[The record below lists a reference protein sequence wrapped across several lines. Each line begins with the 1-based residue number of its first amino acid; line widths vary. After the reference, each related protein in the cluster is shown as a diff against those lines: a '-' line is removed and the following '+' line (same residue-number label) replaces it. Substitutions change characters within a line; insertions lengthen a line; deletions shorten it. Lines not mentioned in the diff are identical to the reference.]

1 MKKKAIWPLIIAIAL
16 FLAGCDYSKEEN
28 RTGFFYDTFVHPLD
42 QLIHWLGANMGHNYG
57 LAIIAIT
64 LIVRLAL
71 FPFMMRTYK
80 NQYVMKE
87 KMALIK
93 PQMTEIQERV
103 KRARTQEEKMAAN
116 QEMMALYKDN
126 GINPLNMGC
135 LPLLIQLPIVTG
147 LFYVLKYPTSG
158 GITKYPEF
166 LWFDLTKVDIA
177 MTVIAGIVYAVQ
189 AYVSMQNIPEEQK
202 AQMRMMM
209 FISPIMIVWMSAI
222 SPAALPLYWAVGG
235 IFLVFQTWLGNKF
248 YKKKVHEEIAPLVE
262 AHAQNQAENKSKNVQ
277 VVSSKKKKKK

>member
-1 MKKKAIWPLIIAIAL
+1 MKKKSIWLLVFTAAIILS
-16 FLAGCDYSKEEN
+16 GCDYSKESN
-28 RTGFFYDTFVHPLD
+28 RNGFFYDTFVHPLD
-42 QLIHWLGANMGHNYG
+42 QLIHWLGAHMGHNYG

-64 LIVRLAL
+64 LIVRFAL
-71 FPFMMRTYK
+71 FPFMMKTYK
-80 NQYVMKE
+80 NQSVMRE

-103 KRARTQEEKMAAN
+103 KRARTQEEKMEAN

-147 LFYVLKYPTSG
+147 LFYVLKYPTEG
-158 GITKYPEF
+158 GITQYPNF
-166 LWFDLTKVDIA
+166 LWFDLTKTDIA
-177 MTVIAGIVYAVQ
+177 MTVIAGIVYALQ

-235 IFLVFQTWLGNKF
+235 AFLVVQTWLGNKF
-248 YKKKVHEEIAPLVE
+248 YKKKVHEEIAPLIE
-262 AHAQNQAENKSKNVQ
+262 AHEENERAKQPKNTQ

>member
-1 MKKKAIWPLIIAIAL
+1 MKNKALLPLL
-16 FLAGCDYSKEEN
+16 LGVMVFLAGCDYSKEAN
-28 RTGFFYDTFVHPLD
+28 RTGFFYNTFVQPLD
-42 QLIHWLGANMGHNYG
+42 HIVHWLGSNMGNNYG

-80 NQYVMKE
+80 NQSVMRE

-103 KRARTQEEKMAAN
+103 KRARTQEEKMEAN
-116 QEMMALYKDN
+116 QEMMALYKEN

-147 LFYVLKYPTSG
+147 LFYVLKYPTEG
-158 GITKYPEF
+158 GITQYPNF
-166 LWFDLTKVDIA
+166 LWFELTKTDIA
-177 MTVIAGIVYAVQ
+177 MTVIAGIVYALQ

-235 IFLVFQTWLGNKF
+235 AFLVLQTWLGNKF
-248 YKKKVHEEIAPLVE
+248 YKKKVHEEIAPLIE
-262 AHAQNQAENKSKNVQ
+262 AHEENERTKQPKNTQ
-277 VVSSKKKKKK
+277 VVSSKKKKRR

>member
-1 MKKKAIWPLIIAIAL
+1 MKKKALMPLLFGIMI
-16 FLAGCDYSKEEN
+16 FLAGCDYSKESN
-28 RTGFFYDTFVHPLD
+28 RKGFFYETFVQPLD
-42 QLIHWLGANMGHNYG
+42 HFIHWLGSNMGHNYG
-57 LAIIAIT
+57 FAIIAIT

-80 NQYVMKE
+80 NQSIMKE

-103 KRARTQEEKMAAN
+103 KRARTQEEKMEAN

-147 LFYVLKYPTSG
+147 LFYVLKYPTEG

-166 LWFDLTKVDIA
+166 LWFDLTKTDIA
-177 MTVIAGIVYAVQ
+177 MTVIAGIVYAAQ
-189 AYVSMQNIPEEQK
+189 AYVSMQNIPDEQK

-209 FISPIMIVWMSAI
+209 FISPIMIVWMSSI

-235 IFLVFQTWLGNKF
+235 AFLVVQTWLGNKF
-248 YKKKVHEEIAPLVE
+248 YKKKVHEEIAPLIE
-262 AHAQNQAENKSKNVQ
+262 AHERNEAASQPKNTQ
-277 VVSSKKKKKK
+277 IVSSKKKKRK

>member
-16 FLAGCDYSKEEN
+16 FLSGCDYSKEKN

-116 QEMMALYKDN
+116 QEMMALYKEN

-158 GITKYPEF
+158 GITQYPEF
-166 LWFDLTKVDIA
+166 LWFNLTKVDIA
-177 MTVIAGIVYAVQ
+177 MTVIAGIVYALQ
-189 AYVSMQNIPEEQK
+189 AFVSMQNIPDEQK
-202 AQMRMMM
+202 AQMRIMM

-248 YKKKVHEEIAPLVE
+248 YKKKVHEELAPLVE
-262 AHAQNQAENKSKNVQ
+262 AHEQNEVANKPKNVQ